1 MTTLQE
7 TDKKER
13 VYLLDLARFL
23 AMVFMMQGH
32 TLDSLVSP
40 KFLDVTT
47 FPWNIWH
54 SFRGLTAPVF
64 LIISGAVHVYV
75 LKRDENGRLTND
87 TIYKRIRWAAIIM
100 MIGYLLVFPANR
112 MYDLIYLDVKGW
124 QVFFQVNILQLTG
137 ISLVLLLL
145 VAMLTRSSQSLGRA
159 SLGIGIAITFITPFV
174 QYIDWFLYIPEGI
187 AAYISFEH
195 GSIFPV
201 FPFAS
206 YLFYGV
212 ALGSY
217 LKNVPSDQWTQKLKK
232 LALTIG
238 LPLFVIGVG
247 LNIFQAHL
255 NGTELAE
262 FGRAS
267 AGLVL
272 TRIGIVLGILS
283 FLSYIYPYV
292 KSFDQYT
299 IIFSRKSLYIYV
311 IHLVLLYGCTWFPS
325 IAKLYPQ
332 QLPLW
337 AGLTLVP
344 IVISITLG
352 FVAVIHFAEKRSN
365 KLINALRFTLIGFLI
380 YMLFLQF

>member
-75 LKRDENGRLTND
+75 LKRDEDGRLTND

-112 MYDLIYLDVKGW
+112 MYDLIYLDAKGW

-145 VAMLTRSSQSLGRA
+145 VAMLTRSSRSLGRT
-159 SLGIGIAITFITPFV
+159 SLGIGIAITFLTPFI
-174 QYIDWFLYIPEGI
+174 QLIDWFLYIPEGI

-232 LALTIG
+232 LALTLG
-238 LPLFVIGVG
+238 VPLFFVGVG
-247 LNIFQAHL
+247 LNLFQAYL
-255 NGTELAE
+255 SGSDLAE

-283 FLSYIYPYV
+283 FLSYVYPYV

>member
-1 MTTLQE
+1 MEIQQE
-7 TDKKER
+7 TVKKER

-40 KFLDVTT
+40 KFLDVSI

-75 LKRDENGRLTND
+75 LKRSEDGRLTND

-112 MYDLIYLDVKGW
+112 MYDLIYLDAKGW

-145 VAMLTRSSQSLGRA
+145 VAMLTHSSRSLGRA
-159 SLGIGIAITFITPFV
+159 SLGIGIAITFITPFI
-174 QYIDWFLYIPEGI
+174 QYINWFLYIPEGI

-217 LKNVPSDQWTQKLKK
+217 LKRVPSDQWTQKLKK
-232 LALTIG
+232 LALTVG
-238 LPLFVIGVG
+238 LPLFVVGVG
-247 LNIFQAHL
+247 LNLLQAYL
-255 NGTELAE
+255 TGSELAE

-332 QLPLW
+332 QMPLW

>member
-1 MTTLQE
+1 MEIRQE
-7 TDKKER
+7 TEKKER

-32 TLDSLVSP
+32 TLDSLVFP
-40 KFLDVTT
+40 KDLDVAT

-54 SFRGLTAPVF
+54 SFRGLTAPIF

-75 LKRDENGRLTND
+75 LKRNDVGKLTSE
-87 TIYKRIRWAAIIM
+87 TIYKRIRWAFVIM

-112 MYDLIYLDVKGW
+112 MYDLIYLDAKGW

-137 ISLVLLLL
+137 ISLVLLLF
-145 VAMLTRSSQSLGRA
+145 VAMFTRTTNSLGIS
-159 SLGIGIAITFITPFV
+159 SLCIGIAITFLTPFISF
-174 QYIDWFLYIPEGI
+174 IDWFLYLPEGI
-187 AAYISFEH
+187 AAYITFEH
-195 GSIFPV
+195 GSIFPI
-201 FPFAS
+201 FPFSS

-212 ALGSY
+212 ALGAY
-217 LKNVPSDQWTQKLKK
+217 LKNLPSEQWTHTLKK
-232 LALTIG
+232 LALTLGI
-238 LPLFVIGVG
+238 PLFVIGVG
-247 LNIFQAHL
+247 LNLFQAYL
-255 NGTELAE
+255 TGGDLAE
-262 FGRAS
+262 FGRGS

>member
-1 MTTLQE
+1 MATHQE

-75 LKRDENGRLTND
+75 LKRDSDGKLTND
-87 TIYKRIRWAAIIM
+87 TIYKRIRWAFVIM

-112 MYDLIYLDVKGW
+112 MYDLIYLDAKGW

-145 VAMLTRSSQSLGRA
+145 VAMLTRSSQSLGKA
-159 SLGIGIAITFITPFV
+159 SLAIGIAITVLTPFI
-174 QYIDWFLYIPEGI
+174 QFIDWFLYIPEGI

-232 LALTIG
+232 MALTLGI
-238 LPLFVIGVG
+238 PLFILGVG

-255 NGTELAE
+255 TGGDLAE

-283 FLSYIYPYV
+283 FLSYIYRYV

-325 IAKLYPQ
+325 IAKIYPQ

-352 FVAVIHFAEKRSN
+352 FVSVIHFAEKRSN

>member
-1 MTTLQE
+1 MEIQQE
-7 TDKKER
+7 TVKKER

-40 KFLDVTT
+40 KFLDVTN

-75 LKRDENGRLTND
+75 LKRSEDGRLTND

-112 MYDLIYLDVKGW
+112 MYDLIYLDSKGW

-145 VAMLTRSSQSLGRA
+145 VAMLTHSSRSLGRA
-159 SLGIGIAITFITPFV
+159 SLGIGIAITFITPFI

-217 LKNVPSDQWTQKLKK
+217 LKNVPSEQWTQKLKK
-232 LALTIG
+232 LALTLG
-238 LPLFVIGVG
+238 LPLFVVGVG
-247 LNIFQAHL
+247 LNLLQAYL
-255 NGTELAE
+255 TGTELTE

-283 FLSYIYPYV
+283 FLSYVYPYV

>member
-1 MTTLQE
+1 MKTVQIPE
-7 TDKKER
+7 KKER

-40 KFLDVTT
+40 KDLDVTM

-75 LKRDENGRLTND
+75 LKRSEEGKLTTD
-87 TIYKRIRWAAIIM
+87 TLKKRIRWAIIIM

-112 MYDLIYLDVKGW
+112 MYDLIYLDTKGW

-137 ISLVLLLL
+137 ISLVLLLF
-145 VAMLTRSSQSLGRA
+145 VAILTRSVKTLGLA
-159 SLGIGIAITFITPFV
+159 SFIVGICITAITPFM
-174 QYIDWFLYIPEGI
+174 QFIDWFIYLPEGI
-187 AAYISFEH
+187 AAYLTFSH
-195 GSIFPV
+195 GSIFPI
-201 FPFAS
+201 FPFSS
-206 YLFYGV
+206 YLFFGV

-217 LKNVPSDQWTQKLKK
+217 LADIHAKDWAKTLKK
-232 LALTIG
+232 LTFTIG
-238 LPLFVIGVG
+238 IPLFIVGVG
-247 LNIFQAHL
+247 LNFFQAYL
-255 NGTELAE
+255 MGTDFID
-262 FGRAS
+262 FGRSS
-267 AGLVL
+267 AGLVI
-272 TRIGIVLGILS
+272 TRLGIVLGILS
-283 FLSYIYPYV
+283 FLSYIYPLV

-325 IAKLYPQ
+325 IARFYPQ

-337 AGLTLVP
+337 VGLTLVP
-344 IVISITLG
+344 VVISITLS
-352 FVAVIHFAEKRSN
+352 FVAVIHFAEKRSG
-365 KLINALRFTLIGFLI
+365 KLINTLRFTLIGFLI

>member
-1 MTTLQE
+1 MEIQQE
-7 TDKKER
+7 TVKKER

-40 KFLDVTT
+40 KFLDVSI

-75 LKRDENGRLTND
+75 LKRSEDGRLTND

-112 MYDLIYLDVKGW
+112 MYDLIYLDAKGW

-145 VAMLTRSSQSLGRA
+145 VAMLTHSSRSLGRA
-159 SLGIGIAITFITPFV
+159 SLGIGIAITFITPFI
-174 QYIDWFLYIPEGI
+174 QYINWFLYIPEGI

-217 LKNVPSDQWTQKLKK
+217 LKRVPSDQWTQKLKK
-232 LALTIG
+232 LALTVG
-238 LPLFVIGVG
+238 LPLFVVGVG
-247 LNIFQAHL
+247 LNLLQAYL
-255 NGTELAE
+255 TGSELAE

-332 QLPLW
+332 QMPLW

-344 IVISITLG
+344 IVVSITLG